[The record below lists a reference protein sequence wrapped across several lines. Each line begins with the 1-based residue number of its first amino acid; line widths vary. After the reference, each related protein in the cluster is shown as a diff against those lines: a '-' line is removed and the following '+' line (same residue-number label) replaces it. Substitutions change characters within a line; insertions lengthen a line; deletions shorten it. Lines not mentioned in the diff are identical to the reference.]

1 MRGLKALI
9 AAILLNGTLCA
20 CVSAPSVSA
29 SSDVSAIPSSPS
41 TPARSGQFE
50 QTLASGRAAK
60 PPSGFLDFCER
71 NPGECRVIRN
81 QPSTMRFT
89 QETWEKLETVNNV
102 VNEAIRPLDD
112 DEHYGVAEFWTV
124 PVDGQGDCED
134 YVLAKRKML
143 ALLGFPKAALRI
155 TVVLN
160 GNLVRHAI
168 LTVVTDR
175 GDYVLD
181 NAQSD
186 IVPTE
191 KTGYRLIERQDAAS
205 PTGWIAMN

>member
-1 MRGLKALI
+1 MKALI
-9 AAILLNGTLCA
+9 ATILLSGTLCA
-20 CVSAPSVSA
+20 CASAPSVSA
-29 SSDVSAIPSSPS
+29 SSDVSAIPSSPG
-41 TPARSGQFE
+41 TPAQFGQLE
-50 QTLASGRAAK
+50 QSVASGRTAK
-60 PPSGFLDFCER
+60 PPSGFLAFCER

-102 VNEAIRPLDD
+102 VNQAIRPLDD

-143 ALLGFPKAALRI
+143 ALLGLPEAALRI

-160 GNLVRHAI
+160 ANLVRHAI

-186 IVPTE
+186 ILPAE
-191 KTGYRLIERQDAAS
+191 KTGYRGIERQDVAS

>member
-9 AAILLNGTLCA
+9 AAIALNATLCA
-20 CVSAPSVSA
+20 CASAPSNSA
-29 SSDVSAIPSSPS
+29 QSDVSAIPASLGV
-41 TPARSGQFE
+41 PARSNELE
-50 QTLASGRAAK
+50 QSMAFGHAAK
-60 PPSGFLDFCER
+60 PPSGFLAFCER
-71 NPGECRVIRN
+71 NPGECRVSRN
-81 QPSTMRFT
+81 QPSTVRFT
-89 QETWEKLETVNNV
+89 QEVWEKIETVNTV
-102 VNEAIRPLDD
+102 VNAAVRPLDD
-112 DEHYGVAEFWTV
+112 DEHYGITEFWTV

-143 ALLGFPKAALRI
+143 ALLGVPEAALRI

-160 GNLVRHAI
+160 NSLVRHAI

-186 IVPTE
+186 IVPAE
-191 KTGYRLIERQDAAS
+191 NTGYRPIERQDAAS
-205 PTGWIAMN
+205 PTGWVAN

>member
-1 MRGLKALI
+1 MRDLKALI
-9 AAILLNGTLCA
+9 ATILLSGTLCA
-20 CVSAPSVSA
+20 CGSAP
-29 SSDVSAIPSSPS
+29 SDVSAIPSSPG
-41 TPARSGQFE
+41 TPARSGQLE
-50 QTLASGRAAK
+50 QTVASAK

-71 NPGECRVIRN
+71 NPGECRTNRN

-112 DEHYGVAEFWTV
+112 NEHYGVEEFWTV

-143 ALLGFPKAALRI
+143 TLLGFPGAALRI

-160 GNLVRHAI
+160 DNLVRHAI

-181 NAQSD
+181 NAQRD
-186 IVPTE
+186 ILPAE
-191 KTGYRLIERQDAAS
+191 KTGYRLIERQDVAS